1 MNRAMLFSSA
11 MDYSH
16 LTTLIIPN
24 YVKTNNTTVCHECC
38 IASGKICLLNRFTF
52 YTSQRS
58 VGRFSRIRPVFAH
71 PLETPVSHAH
81 CKNRGRSKMRQCA
94 PGGRSVWVSAALWE
108 WRCRT
113 SCVCNGRTSHVL
125 IHDSSAPRGR
135 HTSAQVASNW
145 MLAPGKVAGPSS
157 CLRRAKSETIPGV
170 SATTPCVCQWS
181 IIPSR
186 GGRSYRISSS
196 RERGGS
202 ELVKGTDA

>member
-11 MDYSH
+11 MDYYH

-58 VGRFSRIRPVFAH
+58 VGRFSRIRPVFAY

-94 PGGRSVWVSAALWE
+94 LPDVATALVDLQ
-108 WRCRT
+108 
-113 SCVCNGRTSHVL
+113 SFS
-125 IHDSSAPRGR
+125 
-135 HTSAQVASNW
+135 
-145 MLAPGKVAGPSS
+145 ML
-157 CLRRAKSETIPGV
+157 
-170 SATTPCVCQWS
+170 
-181 IIPSR
+181 PSR
-186 GGRSYRISSS
+186 RQAGEGQLQSSLRVGGNTSDARMVAMPN
-196 RERGGS
+196 
-202 ELVKGTDA
+202 LVMV